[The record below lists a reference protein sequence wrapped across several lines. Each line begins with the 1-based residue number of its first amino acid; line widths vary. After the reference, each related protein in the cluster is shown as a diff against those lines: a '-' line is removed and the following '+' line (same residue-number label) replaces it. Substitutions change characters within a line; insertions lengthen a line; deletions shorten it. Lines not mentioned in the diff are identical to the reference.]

1 MFKDI
6 FPCKIKILLFKFR
19 LSVSIKLFLKID
31 LGVFIVGSSANGFG
45 TNSSDVDICLMVSH
59 EEVLNEFNYRF
70 RIQI

>member
-6 FPCKIKILLFKFR
+6 FPCKITNLLFKFR
-19 LSVSIKLFLKID
+19 FSIKLFLKID

-59 EEVLNEFNYRF
+59 EEVFNRFNYRF
-70 RIQI
+70 RVQI